1 MSSIWDVWHMG
12 CLAYGMFGIWDV
24 WHMGC
29 LAYASVG
36 WLSESFI
43 EGDFITVC
51 FLLLVRGGENGKGI
65 ELRGGSGNGSV
76 RSVVNDE

>member
-1 MSSIWDVWHMG
+1 MR
-12 CLAYGMFGIWDV
+12 CLPYGR
-24 WHMGC
+24 
-29 LAYASVG
+29 VG

-43 EGDFITVC
+43 EGDFITVW
-51 FLLLVRGGENGKGI
+51 FLLLVRGGENGEGI

>member
-1 MSSIWDVWHMG
+1 MR
-12 CLAYGMFGIWDV
+12 CLPYGMFAIWERGV
-24 WHMGC
+24 
-29 LAYASVG
+29 
-36 WLSESFI
+36 LSESFI

-51 FLLLVRGGENGKGI
+51 FLLLVRGGENGKGV

>member
-1 MSSIWDVWHMG
+1 MR
-12 CLAYGMFGIWDV
+12 CLPYGR
-24 WHMGC
+24 
-29 LAYASVG
+29 VG

-43 EGDFITVC
+43 ERDFITVW
-51 FLLLVRGGENGKGI
+51 FLLLVRGGENGEGI